1 MGYSRIRRGQG
12 LLDDFDRMLREE
24 RDAGAHFTQERGC
37 TCSEGLAGGTMV
49 ECCSCQRWCHVECY
63 PDFAGLSEADKEGFV
78 FYCHLCVLDGA
89 PEAPASASGAPE
101 APTSASS
108 WLSAAGLRAIT
119 GLQQIYSTPQSCITP
134 ESLRSIMQTV
144 SMRARRGVLVSQ
156 TLRSV
161 LPKYLEEG
169 WARERPAVATE
180 NNVQCIFFMTPLQVR
195 WGGCVA
201 GREGERGGGGA
212 MMPRGTR
219 VKSPLPAARRPQMGG
234 SRRPGGMCTGC
245 LRRIFCTF
253 P

>member
-1 MGYSRIRRGQG
+1 MGGLSLLISPIPPLPQHAEIDVENARRIVNGDMPSRLYPVSNEGFGTMSFEAVHAMGYSRIRRGQG

-89 PEAPASASGAPE
+89 PEAPASAAGAPEALASAAEAPASAAGALEALASAAEAPASTSGAPE
-101 APTSASS
+101 APASASS
-108 WLSAAGLRAIT
+108 WLPAAGLRAIT

-144 SMRARRGVLVSQ
+144 SVRARHGVLVSQ
-156 TLRSV
+156 T
-161 LPKYLEEG
+161 
-169 WARERPAVATE
+169 
-180 NNVQCIFFMTPLQVR
+180 
-195 WGGCVA
+195 
-201 GREGERGGGGA
+201 
-212 MMPRGTR
+212 
-219 VKSPLPAARRPQMGG
+219 
-234 SRRPGGMCTGC
+234 
-245 LRRIFCTF
+245 
-253 P
+253 